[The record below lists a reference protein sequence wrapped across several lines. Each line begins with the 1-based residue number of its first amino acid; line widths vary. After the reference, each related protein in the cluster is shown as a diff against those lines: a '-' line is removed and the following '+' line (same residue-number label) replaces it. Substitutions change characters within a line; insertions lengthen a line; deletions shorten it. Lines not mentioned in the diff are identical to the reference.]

1 MGTHATA
8 QVVEPTSSQPVDQD
22 VKFATGLRVLQ
33 AILILVGVILVA
45 LSVVIPIWMGAL
57 TKGNGGGVAVR
68 FVYLRALTPFITI
81 VSLASSFVVAVVIVS
96 FEKLRTNR
104 TSVLF
109 GILTLA
115 VFIAEVS
122 LAMYLSLIRPLPG
135 TALIQL
141 AIYALIGLVTLGL
154 GCTMF
159 TLASIMS
166 A

>member
-1 MGTHATA
+1 M
-8 QVVEPTSSQPVDQD
+8 SSQPVEQD
-22 VKFATGLRVLQ
+22 LKFVTGLRVLQ
-33 AILILVGVILVA
+33 AVLNLVGVILVV
-45 LSVVIPIWMGAL
+45 LSVVIPIWMGAM
-57 TKGNGGGVAVR
+57 TRGNGESVPVR
-68 FVYLRALTPFITI
+68 FVYLRALSPFITI

-96 FEKLRTNR
+96 FEKSRANR
-104 TSVLF
+104 ASVLF
-109 GILTLA
+109 GISTLA

-141 AIYALIGLVTLGL
+141 AIYALIGLVTSGL

-159 TLASIMS
+159 TLAALIS